1 MIYTLSFT
9 ENAKEDMVKLKK
21 SEPQAF
27 RKLIKLLEELM
38 EHPHFGSGKV
48 EKLKGNLSGLWSRRI
63 TEKHRLVYEI
73 HEQEVKVLVLNSYG
87 HYADK

>member
-27 RKLIKLLEELM
+27 RKLIKLLEEQ
-38 EHPHFGSGKV
+38 SQAVRV
-48 EKLKGNLSGLWSRRI
+48 E
-63 TEKHRLVYEI
+63 
-73 HEQEVKVLVLNSYG
+73 
-87 HYADK
+87 